1 MSSEVTAGSGEF
13 AFREATLPLDAG
25 DLYIT
30 WPGIIGQDEI
40 NSVEVWM
47 HLMIRQMKSA
57 ADKNHSERT

>member
-1 MSSEVTAGSGEF
+1 MSSEVPVDRDEF
-13 AFREATLPLDAG
+13 AFREASLPLDAG

-47 HLMIRQMKSA
+47 NLMIRQMKRA
-57 ADKNHSERT
+57 ADKNPLERT